1 MFLQRSNKTF
11 KWHQSK
17 VEASHVCTLWSKIIF
32 MQSIW
37 SELNVEDTS
46 MTHSKYNYASSSY
59 DVSHLYSLK
68 YTFTHIT
75 IFRFKL
81 FRYFSKPHL
90 NCLHDLL
97 RITRNQFSEVFSF
110 KNNVIYSG
118 ITLPLTCVHLN
129 VFLDGKLGTHIFTI
143 TFTTLYVCWYLRY
156 HF

>member
-1 MFLQRSNKTF
+1 M
-11 KWHQSK
+11 
-17 VEASHVCTLWSKIIF
+17 CTLWSKIIF

-37 SELNVEDTS
+37 SDLKVEDTS

-97 RITRNQFSEVFSF
+97 RITRNQFSEFFSH

-143 TFTTLYVCWYLRY
+143 TFTTLYVC
-156 HF
+156 